1 MALRLAVIGCG
12 GMSSTG
18 HGPSHARLARELPEL
33 SLVAC
38 CDLNAAKAS
47 QYAAK
52 FGFARSYTDLEAMIA
67 AEQPEAISVI
77 TPVEHTCRVFCQV
90 VGHGRPTFTEKPPGL
105 TVAELDQMLAAAG
118 ETINQVAF
126 NRRFQPLV
134 RKLKEQ
140 LPAPDQLQ
148 HIRYDFCRV
157 NRPDAD
163 FSTTAVH
170 GIDTVRHLAG
180 ADFARLTF
188 HYQPLPEEGPTVA
201 NVFIDGTMTSGA
213 TCHLAFLPCC
223 GSVVERATIMARD
236 HTWYLE
242 LPMWGGHDSPGRLQH
257 VVRREVA
264 EVWSGDDVTDGTEPF
279 EANGFY
285 AENKAW
291 ITDLLAGR
299 RPSCDLRSA
308 RQSVAVMEAYR
319 ERQTTFG

>member
-134 RKLKEQ
+134 RKLKSNSRAGPVAAHPLRF
-140 LPAPDQLQ
+140 LPGQP
-148 HIRYDFCRV
+148 
-157 NRPDAD
+157 PDAD
-163 FSTTAVH
+163 FSTR
-170 GIDTVRHLAG
+170 GPRHRHRAAPGRRGLREV
-180 ADFARLTF
+180 DV
-188 HYQPLPEEGPTVA
+188 PLPAAARGRPTVA